1 MVLRSSPD
9 STTIRSGPASLA
21 AALTETPAAALAI
34 TPTATFAVKPHAYK
48 ASTTL
53 AR

>member
-1 MVLRSSPD
+1 MTIYGANHITRPYGLRMVRKP
-9 STTIRSGPASLA
+9 
-21 AALTETPAAALAI
+21 ALTETPAAALLV

-53 AR
+53 TH